1 MLLVR
6 STPLERPDEMPP
18 FGARAFRSR
27 SSQCAIKQRYRA
39 GFGGGRAICASG
51 LALPSARE
59 DYPSPKGES
68 MISSGSRGPPGP
80 KRVML
85 VDDHTVVRR
94 GLRLL
99 IESMSGCQVCAE
111 ASDGHEEIGRAS
123 CRDRVCQYV

>member
-1 MLLVR
+1 
-6 STPLERPDEMPP
+6 
-18 FGARAFRSR
+18 
-27 SSQCAIKQRYRA
+27 
-39 GFGGGRAICASG
+39 
-51 LALPSARE
+51 
-59 DYPSPKGES
+59 

-111 ASDGHEEIGRAS
+111 ASDGHEALIVAAEVRPDIIVMDLSIPKVDGIDATMRLRKTLQIGRETWRERVWS
-123 CRDRVCQYV
+123 DRVDLVDRRMLKK